1 MSKEQKIILARIFT
15 SGILLAILAF
25 VNLSGLAKFAAYFCA
40 YVIVGYDVIFEAF
53 EGIRNR
59 EIFDECFLMTL
70 ATIGAFVLAVK
81 FGGEYSEAVAVMLL
95 YQIGEFFQDYA
106 IEKSRDNIVALMDI
120 RSDYANLE
128 SESGFQKVNP
138 NDVKIG
144 SVIIIKPGEKIPI
157 DGKVLS
163 GDSNI
168 DTSALTGESQPRKIS
183 VGDDVVSGC
192 VNLSGILRVKTSCEF
207 ANSTVS
213 KILDLVEN
221 ADSKKSKSER
231 FVTRF
236 AKIYTPVVCLAA
248 LAVAIIPPLISS
260 QHDFGIWL
268 YRALTFLVISCP
280 CALVISVPLSFFAG
294 IGAASRE
301 GILIKGANFLETLSR
316 LKCMIFDKTGTL
328 TRGVFEVTAIHP
340 EILNE
345 NELLH
350 LAAHVERYSLHPV
363 ANSLRKA
370 YPNESDSCE
379 VEDFEEISGYGV
391 RAKVNGRIICAG
403 NAKFMQELRV
413 DFHDCKICKIS
424 GEKHNSGSVIHVAID
439 GKYAGHV
446 IISDVLKPNSHAA
459 IQDLRTNGISRIV
472 ILTGDSKIAAS
483 EVANEL
489 EIHEYYAELLP
500 AEKFAKLETLMN
512 ANPDLKAGFAGD
524 GINDAPVLRRA
535 DVGIAMGAMGSDAA
549 IEAADVVIM
558 DDDPLKISRA
568 VKISRRVMRIV
579 MQNIYFSLGVKILCL
594 IASALGFSGMWLAIF
609 ADVGVMVLAVINAI
623 RILL

>member
-1 MSKEQKIILARIFT
+1 
-15 SGILLAILAF
+15 
-25 VNLSGLAKFAAYFCA
+25 
-40 YVIVGYDVIFEAF
+40 
-53 EGIRNR
+53 
-59 EIFDECFLMTL
+59 
-70 ATIGAFVLAVK
+70 
-81 FGGEYSEAVAVMLL
+81 MLL

-403 NAKFMQELRV
+403 NAKFMQELCV

-594 IASALGFSGMWLAIF
+594 IASAFGFSGMWLAVF

>member
-1 MSKEQKIILARIFT
+1 MSKEQKIILLRIFV

-25 VNLSGLAKFAAYFCA
+25 VNLSGIAKFAAYFCA
-40 YVIVGYDVIFEAF
+40 YLIVGYDVILEAF
-53 EGIRNR
+53 EGIMAR
-59 EIFDECFLMTL
+59 EIFDECFLMTV
-70 ATIGAFVLAVK
+70 ATIGAFVLAVN

-106 IEKSRDNIVALMDI
+106 VEKSRDNIVALMDI
-120 RSDYANLE
+120 RPDYANLE
-128 SESGFQKVNP
+128 SESESESGVQKVNP

-231 FVTRF
+231 FITRF
-236 AKIYTPVVCLAA
+236 AKVYTPVVCVAA
-248 LAVAIIPPLISS
+248 LSVAIMPPLISS

-301 GILIKGANFLETLSR
+301 GILIKGANFLESLSR

-345 NELLH
+345 DELLH

-370 YPNESDSCE
+370 YPNESDSCN
-379 VEDFEEISGYGV
+379 VEDFEEITGYGV
-391 RAKVNGRIICAG
+391 RAKVNGKIICVG
-403 NAKFMQELRV
+403 NSKFMQELHV
-413 DFHDCKICKIS
+413 DFHDCKICGK
-424 GEKHNSGSVIHVAID
+424 KHNSGSVIHVAID
-439 GKYAGHV
+439 GEYAGHV

-459 IQDLRTNGISRIV
+459 IQDLRANGISRII
-472 ILTGDSKIAAS
+472 ILTGDSKISAA
-483 EVANEL
+483 EFAHEL
-489 EIHEYYAELLP
+489 DISEYYAELLP
-500 AEKFAKLETLMN
+500 ADKVAKLESLMN
-512 ANPDLKAGFAGD
+512 AETGFAGD

-549 IEAADVVIM
+549 IESADVVIM

-594 IASALGFSGMWLAIF
+594 IASACGFAGMWLAVF